1 MDDGPKTGRRTRRCT
16 GKKRR
21 TTGGVLFFKKMQRER
36 ERVRR
41 HGWDAGVSGQCV
53 AARTRRVIREMLV
66 PSAHSAPVTAAGAC
80 HSRHRPARRDGTGV
94 RRLVAAAAAAHLAR
108 RARAGGGAEPMGMG
122 RHAGGGR
129 GRAGGR
135 VLSRT
140 TTRRVEERLPACR
153 PRRRRGL
160 RCAGLRLRVGR
171 VAGCCRHATAA
182 LCALREVGA
191 CLCLATGLQSTTHRS
206 DLALV
211 FFHVCGRSPLL

>member
-1 MDDGPKTGRRTRRCT
+1 M
-16 GKKRR
+16 
-21 TTGGVLFFKKMQRER
+21 
-36 ERVRR
+36 RR
-41 HGWDAGVSGQCV
+41 HGWDAGVSGQWV

-160 RCAGLRLRVGR
+160 RCAGLRLRVGSSWVLPAR
-171 VAGCCRHATAA
+171 YGCLLRAAGGR
-182 LCALREVGA
+182 GQ
-191 CLCLATGLQSTTHRS
+191 QSTTHRS